1 MDEIVTAT
9 DDDVARFY
17 RGVQFTA
24 PWVGKAIRRGKLVA
38 GFGGVMEIGE
48 GLWFAFLDIP
58 AHLRRPSI
66 YRHVLGVLDEAQAMG
81 ALKIRAVCDTGVP
94 RAEAMLRRIGFEPT
108 EETDGERTVFEWQR
122 SEHS

>member
-1 MDEIVTAT
+1 MEEIVTAT

-24 PWVGKAIRRGKLVA
+24 PWVGKVIRKGKFIA

-48 GLWFAFLDIP
+48 GLWYAFLDVP
-58 AHLRRPSI
+58 AHLRRPMI
-66 YRHVLGVLDEAQAMG
+66 YRHALGVLDEAKSMG
-81 ALKIRAVCDTGVP
+81 AMKIRAICDTSVT

-108 EETDGERTVFEWQR
+108 DETDGERTVFEWQH
-122 SEHS
+122 SEH